1 MYQIKINENER
12 IGLNI
17 NTIISSIVATNI
29 VASDNVEFQ
38 ERIDKDI
45 KQFMSETMLYLLSE
59 EVEYD
64 EMVEFMDNNNII
76 RTMILNGLKEKI
88 EKELSKNNC

>member
-1 MYQIKINENER
+1 MYQIKLNENER

-45 KQFMSETMLYLLSE
+45 KQFMSESTLYLLSE

-64 EMVEFMDNNNII
+64 EMVKFMDNNNII

>member
-1 MYQIKINENER
+1 MYQIKLNENER

-38 ERIDKDI
+38 ERIDKNI

-59 EVEYD
+59 EVKYD

>member
-1 MYQIKINENER
+1 MYHIQLNKNER

-17 NTIISSIVATNI
+17 NTIINSIF
-29 VASDNVEFQ
+29 ASDNVEIQ
-38 ERIDKDI
+38 KQIDKDT

-59 EVEYD
+59 EVEY
-64 EMVEFMDNNNII
+64 EEIVEFMDNNNII